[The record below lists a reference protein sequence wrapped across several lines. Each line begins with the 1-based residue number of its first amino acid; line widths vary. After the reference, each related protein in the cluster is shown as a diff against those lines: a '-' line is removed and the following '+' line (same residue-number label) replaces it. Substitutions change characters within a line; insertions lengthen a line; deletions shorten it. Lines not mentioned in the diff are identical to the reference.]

1 MKKSG
6 KRTAA
11 VALATVLA
19 MGMLTGCGEKKLDS
33 SAVAATVNGQE
44 IQLGLVSLLARQ
56 QQAQTEAM
64 YQSFMGGQ
72 AGSIWDDEAEE
83 GKTYGEQAVEGAAE
97 QIELMYL
104 LKEKAPEYQVEVTEE
119 DQEAIAQ
126 AAADFM
132 KANSEEV
139 VEELAVTEEQVK
151 TYLELRTYQ
160 DRMYKAIIAEADT
173 NVDEK
178 EAQQS
183 AFTYVLVSTGEDME
197 EEEQD
202 KKKEQ
207 AQEILDKV
215 KADPSAD
222 MDEIAK
228 EIDETYSDTTG
239 TFSTNLAEEG
249 EDEDVTAST
258 YPEEVL
264 TALRTLEDGQ
274 VYEELVETDNGFYVL
289 RMDQVFDEDAT
300 ESKKESI
307 IAERKTELYEETT
320 EKWMDEAEIK
330 TEKKVLETLKIT
342 DSHKFTIQMPTTEE
356 PEAEVTEAPEV
367 TEEPEAEVTE
377 APEVTEEPEAE
388 VTEAPEV
395 TEEPEEETAE

>member
-139 VEELAVTEEQVK
+139 IEELAVTEEQVK

-197 EEEQD
+197 EEEQ
-202 KKKEQ
+202 
-207 AQEILDKV
+207 EILDKV

-239 TFSTNLAEEG
+239 TFSTNPAEEG

-395 TEEPEEETAE
+395 TEEPEAEVTEEPEAETAE